1 MRSAESETKTGETST
16 NGQPE
21 AAPQFQDRPATTAL
35 LRAAAICK
43 TYQMPD
49 HLGRLVLDH
58 IDFAL
63 HDGEIVAILGKS
75 GSGKSTFLRI
85 LAGLIPASE
94 GAVFYR
100 GQRVSEPANGI
111 AMVFQSYALFPWLT
125 VLGNVELG
133 LEAQG
138 VSGLERRRRAVEA
151 IDLIGL
157 DGFENAYP
165 KELSG
170 GMRQRVGFARA
181 LVVNPDVL
189 LLDEPFSSLDVLT
202 AETLRGDLLDLWDD
216 RRIPTKGIL
225 LVSHNIEEAV
235 EIADR
240 ILIFASDPGRIR
252 AEIPIAQPRP
262 RDMQNPGIR
271 QIVDRVYTLLTET
284 GRDGRRG
291 ARPEQIGIGYRL
303 PDAAVQQLSGLIDTL
318 TEAPYHGRA
327 DLPHLADE
335 ENLVM
340 DELFPLIE
348 TLQLLGFAHVSDGDI
363 ELTALGRAYAEADML
378 ARKQL
383 FADAVLKH
391 VPLAAHIRRILDERP
406 GHRAPA
412 ARFLRELEDHLS
424 DEEAER
430 VLDTVIDWGRHAE
443 LFAYDYNSE
452 VLNLEN
458 F

>member
-1 MRSAESETKTGETST
+1 MTV
-16 NGQPE
+16 P
-21 AAPQFQDRPATTAL
+21 L
-35 LRAAAICK
+35 LRTEAVSK
-43 TYQMPD
+43 TYRTPD

-58 IDFAL
+58 IDFTL
-63 HDGEIVAILGKS
+63 SDGEIVAILGKS

-85 LAGLIPASE
+85 LAGLVPPNE
-94 GAVFYR
+94 GVVEYR
-100 GQRVSEPANGI
+100 GLTVAEPVRGI
-111 AMVFQSYALFPWLT
+111 AMVFQSYALFPWLS

-133 LEAQG
+133 LEALG
-138 VSGLERRRRAVEA
+138 VSGAERRRRAVSA
-151 IDLIGL
+151 IDFIGL

-181 LVVNPDVL
+181 LVVDPDIL

-216 RRIPTKGIL
+216 HRIPTQGMVF
-225 LVSHNIEEAV
+225 VSHNIEEAV

-240 ILIFASDPGRIR
+240 ILIFSSDPGRIR
-252 AEIPIAQPRP
+252 AQIPIALPRP
-262 RDMQNPGIR
+262 RSSESAGFR
-271 QIVDRVYTLLTET
+271 QIVDQVYTLLTTEP

-291 ARPEQIGIGYRL
+291 AKPEPIGIGYRL
-303 PDAAVQQLSGLIDTL
+303 PDASVQQLSGLIDTL

-348 TLQLLGFAHVSDGDI
+348 TLQLLGFANVSGGDI
-363 ELTALGRAYAEADML
+363 ELTPSGRAHADADML
-378 ARKQL
+378 ARKQI
-383 FADAVLKH
+383 FAEAVLKH
-391 VPLAAHIRRILDERP
+391 VPLAAHIRRVLDERP

-424 DEEAER
+424 EEEAER
-430 VLDTVIDWGRHAE
+430 VLETLINWGRHAE
-443 LFAYDYNSE
+443 IFAYDYDTE
-452 VLNLEN
+452 VLSLEN

>member
-1 MRSAESETKTGETST
+1 M
-16 NGQPE
+16 
-21 AAPQFQDRPATTAL
+21 
-35 LRAAAICK
+35 
-43 TYQMPD
+43 
-49 HLGRLVLDH
+49 
-58 IDFAL
+58 
-63 HDGEIVAILGKS
+63 
-75 GSGKSTFLRI
+75 
-85 LAGLIPASE
+85 

-240 ILIFASDPGRIR
+240 ILIFGSDPGRIR

-318 TEAPYHGRA
+318 NEAPYHGRA

>member
-1 MRSAESETKTGETST
+1 MIQSLCGPGVSAVNFSAKESLMTV
-16 NGQPE
+16 P
-21 AAPQFQDRPATTAL
+21 L
-35 LRAAAICK
+35 LRTEAVSK
-43 TYQMPD
+43 TYRSPD
-49 HLGRLVLDH
+49 HLARLVLDH

-63 HDGEIVAILGKS
+63 RDGEIVAILGKS
-75 GSGKSTFLRI
+75 GSGKSTFLRL
-85 LAGLIPASE
+85 LAGLVAPSE
-94 GAVFYR
+94 GSIAYR
-100 GQRVSEPANGI
+100 GLKVTEPVRGI

-133 LEAQG
+133 LEALG
-138 VSGLERRRRAVEA
+138 VSAAERRHRAVNA

-181 LVVNPDVL
+181 LVVDPEVL

-216 RRIPTKGIL
+216 RRIPTLGMVF
-225 LVSHNIEEAV
+225 VSHNIEEAV

-240 ILIFASDPGRIR
+240 ILIFSSDPGRIR
-252 AEIPIAQPRP
+252 AQIPITLPRP
-262 RDMQNPGIR
+262 RSTESTTFR
-271 QIVDRVYTLLTET
+271 QIVDQVYTLLTTEP

-291 ARPEQIGIGYRL
+291 AKPEPIGIGHRL
-303 PDAAVQQLSGLIDTL
+303 PDASVQQLSGLIENL

-348 TLQLLGFAHVSDGDI
+348 TLQLLGFAHVSGGDI
-363 ELTALGRAYAEADML
+363 ALTPSGRAYAAADML
-378 ARKQL
+378 TRKQI
-383 FADAVLKH
+383 FAEALLKH
-391 VPLAAHIRRILDERP
+391 VPLAAHIRRVLDERP

-412 ARFLRELEDHLS
+412 ARFLRELEDYLS
-424 DEEAER
+424 EEEATR
-430 VLDTVIDWGRHAE
+430 VLETVINWGRHAE
-443 LFAYDYNSE
+443 IFAYDLDTE
-452 VLNLEN
+452 VLSLEN

>member
-1 MRSAESETKTGETST
+1 MTI
-16 NGQPE
+16 P
-21 AAPQFQDRPATTAL
+21 L
-35 LRAAAICK
+35 LRTEAISK
-43 TYQMPD
+43 TYRMPD
-49 HLGRLVLDH
+49 HIGRLVLDRL
-58 IDFAL
+58 DFNL
-63 HDGEIVAILGKS
+63 DDGEIVAILGKS

-85 LAGLIPASE
+85 LAGLVPPSDGMVE
-94 GAVFYR
+94 YR
-100 GQRVSEPANGI
+100 GHKVTEPAQGI
-111 AMVFQSYALFPWLT
+111 AMVFQTYALFPWLT

-133 LEAQG
+133 LEALG
-138 VSGLERRRRAVEA
+138 ISGGERRRRAVDA

-157 DGFENAYP
+157 DGFETAYP

-202 AETLRGDLLDLWDD
+202 AETLRGDLLDLWDAS
-216 RRIPTKGIL
+216 RIPTKGIVM
-225 LVSHNIEEAV
+225 VSHNIEEAV
-235 EIADR
+235 EVADR
-240 ILIFASDPGRIR
+240 ILIFSSDPGRIR
-252 AEIPIAQPRP
+252 ADIPVSLPRP
-262 RDMQNPGIR
+262 RASESTGFR
-271 QIVDRVYTLLTET
+271 QIVDQVYTLLTTEP

-291 ARPEQIGIGYRL
+291 ARAEPIGIGYRL
-303 PDAAVQQLSGLIDTL
+303 PDSSVQQLSGLIDTL

-327 DLPHLADE
+327 DLPQLADE

-348 TLQLLGFAHVSDGDI
+348 TLQLLGLAHVSGGDI
-363 ELTALGRAYAEADML
+363 ELTALGRIYAEADML

-383 FADAVLKH
+383 FAEAVLKH
-391 VPLAAHIRRILDERP
+391 VPLAAHIRRVLDERP

-424 DEEAER
+424 ESEAQR
-430 VLDTVIDWGRHAE
+430 VLDTVINWGRHAE
-443 LFAYDYNSE
+443 IFSYDSDTE

>member
-1 MRSAESETKTGETST
+1 MT
-16 NGQPE
+16 P
-21 AAPQFQDRPATTAL
+21 L
-35 LRAAAICK
+35 LRTDGVSK
-43 TYQMPD
+43 TYRMPD
-49 HLGRLVLDH
+49 HIGRLVLDH
-58 IDFAL
+58 LDFAL

-85 LAGLIPASE
+85 LAGLVPPSD
-94 GAVFYR
+94 GAVEYR
-100 GQRVSEPANGI
+100 GQNVTEPVRGV

-133 LEAQG
+133 LEALG
-138 VSGLERRRRAVEA
+138 ISGPERRRRAVDA
-151 IDLIGL
+151 IDVIGL
-157 DGFENAYP
+157 DGFETAYP

-189 LLDEPFSSLDVLT
+189 LLDEPFSQLDVLT
-202 AETLRGDLLDLWDD
+202 AETLRGDLLDLWNE
-216 RRIPTKGIL
+216 RRIPTKGIVM
-225 LVSHNIEEAV
+225 VSHNIEEAV
-235 EIADR
+235 EVADR
-240 ILIFASDPGRIR
+240 ILIFSSDPGRIR
-252 AEIPIAQPRP
+252 ADIPVALARP
-262 RDMQNPGIR
+262 RVAENAGFR
-271 QIVDRVYTLLTET
+271 HIVDQVYTLLTTEP

-291 ARPEQIGIGYRL
+291 ARPEPIGIGYRL
-303 PDAAVQQLSGLIDTL
+303 PDASVQQLSGLIDTL

-327 DLPHLADE
+327 DLPQLADK

-348 TLQLLGFAHVSDGDI
+348 TLQLLGFAHVSGGDI
-363 ELTALGRAYAEADML
+363 ELTPLGRAYADADML

-383 FADAVLKH
+383 FAETVLTH
-391 VPLAAHIRRILDERP
+391 IPLAAHIRRVLDERP

-424 DEEAER
+424 ESEAQR
-430 VLDTVIDWGRHAE
+430 VLETVINWGRHAE
-443 LFAYDYNSE
+443 IFSYDADTE
-452 VLNLEN
+452 VLSLEN

>member
-1 MRSAESETKTGETST
+1 MSPPSVCGSIERVSFTMPDSLLHT
-16 NGQPE
+16 E
-21 AAPQFQDRPATTAL
+21 AVS
-35 LRAAAICK
+35 K

-49 HLGRLVLDH
+49 HHARLVLDRL
-58 IDFAL
+58 DFRL
-63 HDGEIVAILGKS
+63 RDGEIVAILGKS

-85 LAGLIPASE
+85 LAGLVPPSAGS
-94 GAVFYR
+94 VHYR
-100 GQRVSEPANGI
+100 GRPVTEPAQGI

-138 VSGLERRRRAVEA
+138 VTAAERRQRAVDA

-202 AETLRGDLLDLWDD
+202 AETLRGDLIDLWDE
-216 RRIPTKGIL
+216 RRIPTKGVVI
-225 LVSHNIEEAV
+225 VSHNIEEAV

-240 ILIFASDPGRIR
+240 VLIFTSDPGRIR
-252 AEIPIAQPRP
+252 AEIPIREPRP
-262 RDMQNPGIR
+262 RATHTALFR
-271 QIVDRVYTLLTET
+271 QIVDQVYTLLTTEP

-291 ARPEQIGIGYRL
+291 AKPEPIGTGYRL
-303 PDAAVQQLSGLIDTL
+303 PDASVQQLTGLIESL
-318 TEAPYHGRA
+318 TEPPYLGRA
-327 DLPHLADE
+327 DLPHLADQ

-348 TLQLLGFAHVSDGDI
+348 TLQLLGFAHVSGGDI
-363 ELTALGRAYAEADML
+363 ELTPAGRAYAEADML
-378 ARKQL
+378 ARKQS
-383 FADAVLKH
+383 FAEALLKQ
-391 VPLAAHIRRILDERP
+391 VPLAAHIRRVLDERP

-424 DEEAER
+424 EEEAER
-430 VLDTVIDWGRHAE
+430 VLDTVINWGRHAE
-443 LFAYDYNSE
+443 IFAYDYDDK
-452 VLNLEN
+452 VLSLEN

>member
-1 MRSAESETKTGETST
+1 M
-16 NGQPE
+16 P
-21 AAPQFQDRPATTAL
+21 APL
-35 LRAAAICK
+35 LRAGGVCK

-49 HLGRLVLDH
+49 HHGRLVLDH
-58 IDFAL
+58 LDFTL
-63 HDGEIVAILGKS
+63 RDGEIVAILGKS

-85 LAGLIPASE
+85 LAGLVPPSD
-94 GAVFYR
+94 GAVEYR
-100 GQRVSEPANGI
+100 GRRVIEPVHGI

-138 VSGLERRRRAVEA
+138 ISGAERRRRAVDA
-151 IDLIGL
+151 IDRIGL

-181 LVVNPDVL
+181 LVVDPDIL

-202 AETLRGDLLDLWDD
+202 AETLRGDLLDLWDEH
-216 RRIPTKGIL
+216 RIPTKGIV

-240 ILIFASDPGRIR
+240 ILIFGSDPGRIR
-252 AEIPIAQPRP
+252 ADIPIAQPRP
-262 RDMQNPGIR
+262 RAAQGAGFR
-271 QIVDRVYTLLTET
+271 QIVDQVYTLLTES

-291 ARPEQIGIGYRL
+291 AKPEPIGIGYRL

-335 ENLVM
+335 EHLVM

-348 TLQLLGFAHVSDGDI
+348 TLQLLGFAHVSGGDI
-363 ELTALGRAYAEADML
+363 ELTALGNVYAEADML

-383 FADAVLKH
+383 FADALLKH
-391 VPLAAHIRRILDERP
+391 VPLAAHIRRVLDERP

-424 DEEAER
+424 EEEAER
-430 VLDTVIDWGRHAE
+430 VLDTVINWGRHAE
-443 LFAYDYNSE
+443 IFAYDYDSE
-452 VLNLEN
+452 VLSLEN